1 VGVGRGFDC
10 MAGVVE
16 ADEEL
21 GYMAEVAED
30 DEEFGYMAV
39 VLGVD

>member
-1 VGVGRGFDC
+1 

-39 VLGVD
+39 VLGMD

>member
-1 VGVGRGFDC
+1 

-30 DEEFGYMAV
+30 DEEFGYMAM

>member
-1 VGVGRGFDC
+1 

-21 GYMAEVAED
+21 GYMAEVAEG

>member
-1 VGVGRGFDC
+1 